1 MSPARLLYTV
11 ALVVLTPLALVRLV
25 WRARRQREYLEHV
38 GERFGA
44 YRVRADLPVIWVH
57 AVSVGETHA
66 AHPLIR
72 ALRTAHPDH
81 RIVLTH
87 MTPTGRRTGEQLFG
101 NEVARVYLPYDLPW
115 TVERFLRHF
124 RPKVGVLI
132 ETEVWPN
139 LLARCAGTHIPVV
152 LANARMSERSARG
165 YARVARLTRE
175 AMGSL
180 AAVGAQS
187 EADAQ
192 RLTRLGARRVEVT
205 GNIKFDRLP
214 SGADLALARSFRART
229 AKRFVFLAASTRA
242 GEEELVLDALTG
254 LEADILLALV
264 PRHPQRFDEVAA
276 LLDKRRLPHQRR
288 SDEQPVRA
296 DTRVWLGDSMGELF
310 SYYAACDVAFVGGSL
325 LPLGGQNLLEPLALG
340 KPVLIGPHTFN
351 FAEASEAAVQAGAA
365 IRVVDSIGLRQMV
378 RALRADSDRCRSLGE
393 AGINFMKRHAGATQR
408 TVALIESALRTT

>member
-66 AHPLIR
+66 AHPLIC